1 MFSINKKDNNRN
13 HPSPLSKK
21 YLTVGGFVFIN
32 YDNIDLFVAIFLYYC
47 PYVSIVFRYVQLE
60 ATVKKLVAD
69 YNKKIGSRSCK
80 VFFELQVTYFFP
92 IER

>member
-47 PYVSIVFRYVQLE
+47 PYVSIVFMYNL
-60 ATVKKLVAD
+60 KL
-69 YNKKIGSRSCK
+69 
-80 VFFELQVTYFFP
+80 P
-92 IER
+92 